1 MPSASTF
8 TNSLLGRAEQQRNLQ
23 RPGML
28 PGMLGT
34 QAMAGAMQGGG
45 PQTFG
50 SLGAGFDE
58 RRGLSSSGGMLPAF
72 MANGGPAET
81 TGIGPLY
88 MQGGGDMVASLNPT
102 RAIEVDDESGEIWRG
117 SPRLHQYQ
125 TELGDMPPG
134 REDTVFRDRQ
144 GFLDIFIEP
153 SVPLSQT
160 PETILGWKEPGWSDP
175 SGIDPGL
182 GGSAATAT
190 PGGAQDT
197 TGIGAGTY
205 TQEGGARTTAP
216 GDMTTGDIVRGAA
229 GLGISVADFLGGLG
243 KFSGISLPLSLGTGI
258 FNVLRTGD
266 LRNALPFKFGHT
278 IARMFGYDPE
288 GDYRDTTAGP
298 AWTKY
303 GPPVT
308 TEDIITQ
315 PVHSYRET
323 FDRQNG
329 GAGSLAGSAW
339 EGYGDWG
346 GEDSAWFA
354 QGGPVKRQGYA
365 NGGPAF
371 REGGLATLL

>member
-34 QAMAGAMQGGG
+34 QAMAGAMQGRG
-45 PQTFG
+45 PQTLD
-50 SLGAGFDE
+50 SLGAGLL
-58 RRGLSSSGGMLPAF
+58 GGSSSSGGMLPAF

-144 GFLDIFIEP
+144 GFLDIFAPQP
-153 SVPLSQT
+153 SV
-160 PETILGWKEPGWSDP
+160 P

-243 KFSGISLPLSLGTGI
+243 KFSGISLPLSLMTGI

-288 GDYRDTTAGP
+288 GDRDRAAGP

>member
-34 QAMAGAMQGGG
+34 QAMAGAMQGRG
-45 PQTFG
+45 PQTLD
-50 SLGAGFDE
+50 SLGAGLL
-58 RRGLSSSGGMLPAF
+58 GGPSSSGGMLPAF

-144 GFLDIFIEP
+144 GFLDIFAPQP

-160 PETILGWKEPGWSDP
+160 PETILGWKEPGWSNP

-243 KFSGISLPLSLGTGI
+243 KFSGISLPLGLGTGI

-288 GDYRDTTAGP
+288 GDRDRAAGP

-315 PVHSYRET
+315 PIHSYRET
-323 FDRQNG
+323 FDRKNG
-329 GAGSLAGSAW
+329 GGGGDGLGDSFDAGQWDTYDIGWA
-339 EGYGDWG
+339 EGGLI
-346 GEDSAWFA
+346 
-354 QGGPVKRQGYA
+354 KKQGYA